1 TDNYNSWY
9 IRPGY
14 FPIQK
19 NRLVDMT
26 IDSYN
31 NYYSYYIDSLIEK
44 IQRGISETFF
54 YARKEKYLFK
64 PNDVIKAIDK
74 ISANKDDFIIID
86 FRHNVQSANQSEG
99 IDLQRTDYT
108 VHNFDKFNDQLVG
121 GSIFI
126 VKRSDLP
133 NFHLVDIDEKTINK
147 FKLQNSL
154 DSEGK
159 LFASILDFN
168 NRNSKSLLE

>member
-1 TDNYNSWY
+1 ESPIIALGELKKNLEKKIERDLQEFKIKPELIHEFKNEFDTKINDILFQSEYNSIKNKEQITDNYNSWY

-74 ISANKDDFIIID
+74 I
-86 FRHNVQSANQSEG
+86 
-99 IDLQRTDYT
+99 
-108 VHNFDKFNDQLVG
+108 
-121 GSIFI
+121 
-126 VKRSDLP
+126 
-133 NFHLVDIDEKTINK
+133 
-147 FKLQNSL
+147 
-154 DSEGK
+154 
-159 LFASILDFN
+159 
-168 NRNSKSLLE
+168 